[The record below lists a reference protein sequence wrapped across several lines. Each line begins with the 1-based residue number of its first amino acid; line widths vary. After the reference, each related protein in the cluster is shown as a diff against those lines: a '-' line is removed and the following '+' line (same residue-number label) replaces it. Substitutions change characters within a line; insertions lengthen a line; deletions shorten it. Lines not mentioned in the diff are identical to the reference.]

1 MFQRRV
7 CKHVGLVGALALSL
21 VMCSR
26 LAAQSNRASTEAQT
40 EHAVLDNIDALQQ
53 ISTAMQMLSK
63 RVSASVV
70 QIFSTGYI
78 FWVRHHHRV
87 RRMGGNKRARRARR
101 APDSRQ
107 AESSSDVTR
116 AEESRVTAR
125 V

>member
-26 LAAQSNRASTEAQT
+26 LAAQSNRASTAAQT
-40 EHAVLDNIDALQQ
+40 EHAVLDNSVDVLQQ

-70 QIFSTGYI
+70 
-78 FWVRHHHRV
+78 
-87 RRMGGNKRARRARR
+87 
-101 APDSRQ
+101 
-107 AESSSDVTR
+107 
-116 AEESRVTAR
+116 
-125 V
+125 

>member
-26 LAAQSNRASTEAQT
+26 LAAQSNRASTAAQT

-53 ISTAMQMLSK
+53 ISTAIKMLSK

-78 FWVRHHHRV
+78 SNGDRELNTSHHVAGNSQADPFITSGLRK
-87 RRMGGNKRARRARR
+87 NKRVNSHDTPAGIN
-101 APDSRQ
+101 
-107 AESSSDVTR
+107 
-116 AEESRVTAR
+116 
-125 V
+125 